1 MPFTITGF
9 DKLQRELK
17 DAERALSDLNGTIAQ
32 LKFSPGDPASV
43 DAAIREMERAVDAK
57 VAPHRSN
64 AIIDALATKSKETF
78 RKAIR
83 DKAAAAKS

>member
-1 MPFTITGF
+1 MSVKITGF

-17 DAERALSDLNGTIAQ
+17 DAERALAELNGTIAQ
-32 LKFSPGDPASV
+32 LKFDPTDSASV

-57 VAPHRSN
+57 VAPYRGN
-64 AIIDALATKSKETF
+64 AIIAPLAIKAKEAF

-83 DKAAAAKS
+83 DKASSARS